1 MSPDWAPDVYP
12 DGLVFNPRNPDLI
25 FVSAAAHNPQ
35 RWRDQGAPG
44 YSGSRIYRSKD
55 AGRSWQVLGN
65 GLPDR
70 MRHEVGALCLE
81 EWGNGLSV
89 FAATTG
95 GDLYASDDG
104 GDSWSLIAAG
114 LTAVSK
120 KGHERLLSAEIRSPS
135 ERHQSL

>member
-1 MSPDWAPDVYP
+1 
-12 DGLVFNPRNPDLI
+12 LI
-25 FVSAAAHNPQ
+25 V
-35 RWRDQGAPG
+35 
-44 YSGSRIYRSKD
+44 
-55 AGRSWQVLGN
+55 
-65 GLPDR
+65 
-70 MRHEVGALCLE
+70 
-81 EWGNGLSV
+81 WGNGLSV

-95 GDLYASDDG
+95 GDLYASDDS